1 MFGFGGN
8 SKRGYGPIGLAVTAH
23 DVRLAQRGPG
33 GEYTLEHEALA
44 EGVDPSEATY
54 HTETSRA
61 IATAMRRG
69 DFVGKQVV
77 SALPAEMLRYK
88 TLRLPP
94 MPHDDMVQA
103 IAWEAA
109 ERFQLTDDQ
118 ALQHYSAGEV
128 QQGNERREEV
138 ILLAAEKA
146 AIHDHAS
153 AVKRAGLEPFAI
165 DATGAALSRL
175 LGCDGT
181 SSLIVQVGP
190 SVAEIVGARGTQV
203 IFDKPVQITRD
214 QKEELD
220 QQALA
225 REVGLCLRYLSVT
238 FGIHKPDG
246 AWVCGE
252 GVDNE
257 LIEMLGQTLRTKIQT
272 VGEAAVMHQVGEPGG
287 DNAAWAVAIG
297 LANRDRSGAAQ
308 RGAA

>member
-8 SKRGYGPIGLAVTAH
+8 SGRGYGPIGLAVTAH

-33 GEYTLEHEALA
+33 GTYVLEREPLTD
-44 EGVDPSEATY
+44 GVDPSEPTY

-61 IATAMRRG
+61 LGAAFRRG
-69 DFVGKQVV
+69 DFHGKDIV
-77 SALPAEMLRYK
+77 SAMPAEMLRYK

-94 MPHDDMVQA
+94 MPPEEMIQA

-109 ERFQLTDDQ
+109 ERFQLADDQ

-146 AIHDHAS
+146 AVHDHAS
-153 AVKRAGLEPFAI
+153 AIKRAGLEPGAI
-165 DATGAALSRL
+165 DATGAALARL
-175 LGCDGT
+175 LGFDGT
-181 SSLIVQVGP
+181 SSLIVQLGNN
-190 SVAEIVGARGTQV
+190 VAEIVGARGTQV
-203 IFDKPVQITRD
+203 IFDKPVQLVRD
-214 QKEELD
+214 DEDTLD
-220 QQALA
+220 HQALA

-252 GVDNE
+252 GVTPDLTE
-257 LIEMLGQTLRTKIQT
+257 EIGTALRTKIQT
-272 VGEAAVMHQVGEPGG
+272 VGEAPAMHQVGTPGQ
-287 DNAAWAVAIG
+287 DNGVWAVAIG
-297 LANRDRSGAAQ
+297 LANRDRTGSAQ